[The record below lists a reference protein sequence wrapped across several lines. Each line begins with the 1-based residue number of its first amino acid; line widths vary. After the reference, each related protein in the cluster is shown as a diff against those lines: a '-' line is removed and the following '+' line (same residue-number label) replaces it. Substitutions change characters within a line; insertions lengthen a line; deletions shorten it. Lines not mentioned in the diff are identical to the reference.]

1 METTLILTVAEWLTV
16 IGGCLAALMTLLLV
30 TGKLLLS
37 QVERRLDTKFA
48 AMEESRSHAAEQ
60 WRNSF
65 SGLEHNAAAT
75 ERRLTQLLIDLPLH
89 YQRREDAIRQEVA
102 IIHRL
107 DALSDRIGTA
117 LRCDTAHCPVT
128 ASLQLPGTP

>member
-1 METTLILTVAEWLTV
+1 MSMTLSMTAAEWLGV
-16 IGGCLAALMTLLLV
+16 LGSCLCALMMSLFAM
-30 TGKLLLS
+30 GRLLLS
-37 QVERRLDTKFA
+37 QVQKRLDERFST
-48 AMEESRSHAAEQ
+48 MEESRAHAAEQ

-65 SGLEHNAAAT
+65 AALEHNAAAT

-107 DALSDRIGTA
+107 DALSDRIGSA
-117 LRCDTAHCPVT
+117 LHCDASHCPVA
-128 ASLQLPGTP
+128 ASLHLPGTP